1 MQIGSFKKMSREF
14 PVISHIFAQH
24 AQFIMQKYPLPSEI
38 EAKRSRIKA
47 IHGKVIR
54 SPATKTH
61 ARTIISHIAIAAPPD
76 TAGKGPM

>member
-1 MQIGSFKKMSREF
+1 MSQEF
-14 PVISHIFAQH
+14 PAISHIFAQH
-24 AQFIMQKYPLPSEI
+24 AQFIMQKYPLPPEI

-61 ARTIISHIAIAAPPD
+61 ARTIISHIAIAAARIPQ
-76 TAGKGPM
+76 AKGQGCRIVA

>member
-1 MQIGSFKKMSREF
+1 
-14 PVISHIFAQH
+14 
-24 AQFIMQKYPLPSEI
+24 MQKYPLPPEI

-61 ARTIISHIAIAAPPD
+61 ARTIISHIAIAAPPRIPQ
-76 TAGKGPM
+76 AKGQGCLL